1 MKILNL
7 DSSPRGER
15 PCKEAREWFS
25 QNFPKGATVP
35 QLIRACPRGYWLI
48 WGLWNFKQT
57 TIEQIIMAGCAAG
70 RLSLRFARE
79 QDRSVCVA
87 AFDAADAV
95 AYNNTEQTRAAARA
109 AAWAAWADAIRK
121 LMRTARYKRAGRNKS

>member
-35 QLIRACPRGYWLI
+35 QLIRACVILFPLMW
-48 WGLWNFKQT
+48 T
-57 TIEQIIMAGCAAG
+57 EHEP
-70 RLSLRFARE
+70 LSCWIGDL
-79 QDRSVCVA
+79 
-87 AFDAADAV
+87 
-95 AYNNTEQTRAAARA
+95 
-109 AAWAAWADAIRK
+109 RK
-121 LMRTARYKRAGRNKS
+121 LLHDDVEFLHSWIPSISSFSSLPSGLVSRRYRPSI